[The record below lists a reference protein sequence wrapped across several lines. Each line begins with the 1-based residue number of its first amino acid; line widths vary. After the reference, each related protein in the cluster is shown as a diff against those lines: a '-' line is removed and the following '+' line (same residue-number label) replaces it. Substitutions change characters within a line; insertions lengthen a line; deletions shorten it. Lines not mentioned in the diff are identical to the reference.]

1 MNIAIPL
8 FNDRISPHFSTSPE
22 ILIVLVEK
30 NKVYS
35 VSKLN
40 VVALSGL
47 ERRKKIVSL
56 GVDTILCGGIDEVSR
71 EWFRLKG
78 VRIIENIMGD
88 AMDALNDFLGREKN
102 KDLIKKRFAE
112 DKIKQT

>member
-8 FNDRISPHFSTSPE
+8 FKDRVSPHFSTAPE
-22 ILIVLVEK
+22 MLIVLVEK

-35 VSKLN
+35 VSRLN
-40 VVALSGL
+40 MAQLSGL

-56 GVDTILCGGIDEVSR
+56 GVDTILCGGIDGLSK

-78 VRIIENIMGD
+78 ITIVENIMGD

-112 DKIKQT
+112 DTIKQT

>member
-1 MNIAIPL
+1 V
-8 FNDRISPHFSTSPE
+8 
-22 ILIVLVEK
+22 LIEK
-30 NKVYS
+30 NKVYF
-35 VSKLN
+35 VQKLN
-40 VVALSGL
+40 VAQLSGL

-78 VRIIENIMGD
+78 IRIIENIMGD

-112 DKIKQT
+112 DTIKQT